1 MTQDDLRR
9 RATRSIGW
17 VVAERWGSKFLALGV
32 LVVLTRLLDPSDF
45 GLVSLATSVISI
57 LAVFVDSG
65 LTTALIQKREL
76 DPKDA
81 STAFWASLGISIVL
95 AGALV
100 LCAPVLASAFG
111 EPDLAPVLQAL
122 SLVLPISALSRIPA
136 GLLERD
142 FDFKSLSVRQL
153 VGSVGGAAISIPLAL
168 LGFGV
173 WALVG
178 QTIGSA
184 VIATIALW
192 ASTSWRPRL
201 EFSMDSLRSLWRIG
215 VSVLGIEL
223 LDAVQGN
230 IDKIVVGIFF
240 NADELG
246 IYYLAQRL
254 GTILVEMVT
263 SVISR
268 ISLTTFSRVQD
279 DLPRVNRIYRRMTF
293 AAAAVSF
300 PIFGLVAVLAP
311 QIVPAV
317 FGPGWDA
324 SIPLIWILAP
334 GWAVAALMYFDRG
347 VLLGTGHATVALGLA
362 VFQNIVGIALVF
374 AFVPL
379 GLYGIALSRLARI
392 FTWPVR
398 LWVLKRLINLD
409 IWKYLLEALRCLAA
423 VSIPLA
429 VVALLQ
435 LTPWASGPYAF
446 WTFAVPLAVATLPI
460 YGASLWLVAGA
471 ENRQQ
476 VAPILAAIRRRFSRK
491 PAGEGG
497 SDH

>member
-32 LVVLTRLLDPSDF
+32 LIVLTRLLDPSDF
-45 GLVSLATSVISI
+45 GLVALATSVISI
-57 LAVFVDSG
+57 LAVLVDSG
-65 LTTALIQKREL
+65 LTTALIQKRQL

-81 STAFWASLGISIVL
+81 STAFWASLGTAVAL
-95 AGALV
+95 AIALV
-100 LCAPVLASAFG
+100 LLAPLLATAFN
-111 EPDLAPVLQAL
+111 EPQLAPVLQVL

-136 GLLERD
+136 GLLERE

-153 VGSVGGAAISIPLAL
+153 IGSVGGAATSIPLAL
-168 LGFGV
+168 MGFGV
-173 WALVG
+173 WALVA
-178 QTIGSA
+178 QTVAGAA
-184 VIATIALW
+184 VGTIALW
-192 ASTSWRPRL
+192 ASTSWRPRF
-201 EFSMDSLRSLWRIG
+201 EFSFSSLRTLWRTG

-230 IDKIVVGIFF
+230 IDKIVVGLFF
-240 NADELG
+240 SAEELG

-279 DLPRVNRIYRRMTF
+279 DLPRVNRIYRRLTF
-293 AAAAVSF
+293 AAAAISF
-300 PIFGLVAVLAP
+300 PIFGLVAVLSP

-317 FGPGWDA
+317 FGPSWDA

-334 GWAVAALMYFDRG
+334 GWAVASLMYFDRG
-347 VLLGTGHATVALGLA
+347 VLLGTGHAGVAFGLA

-379 GLYGIALSRLARI
+379 GIYGIALSRLARI

-398 LWVLKRLINLD
+398 LWILKRLINLA
-409 IWKYLLEALRCLAA
+409 IGKYLLEALRCVAA
-423 VSIPLA
+423 IAVPLTVIA
-429 VVALLQ
+429 CLQ
-435 LTPWASGPYAF
+435 LTPWASTPLAF
-446 WTFAVPLAVATLPI
+446 WTFALPLAIVTLPI
-460 YGASLWLVAGA
+460 YFGTLWLVAGT
-471 ENRQQ
+471 ENRNQI
-476 VAPILAAIRRRFSRK
+476 APVMSAVRQRIRRKRPPRD
-491 PAGEGG
+491 AGK
-497 SDH
+497 